1 MSDLTLKILNRNPND
16 ALQGCKEVG
25 TSQKQLE
32 SMEINNNDQDKKLT
46 KWKQK
51 EQHLQSIKWSVD
63 SWWGRVKRTGQPL
76 ANLNKIRQKLI
87 K

>member
-51 EQHLQSIKWSVD
+51 EQHLQ
-63 SWWGRVKRTGQPL
+63 
-76 ANLNKIRQKLI
+76 
-87 K
+87 